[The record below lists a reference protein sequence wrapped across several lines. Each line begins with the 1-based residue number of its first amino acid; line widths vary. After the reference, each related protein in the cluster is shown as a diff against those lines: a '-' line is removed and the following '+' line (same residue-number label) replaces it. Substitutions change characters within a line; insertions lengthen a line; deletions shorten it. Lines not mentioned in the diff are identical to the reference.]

1 MKKLHPKSN
10 IDELCYPFIYED
22 SLLCDYEILTDD
34 LTRMLGWAINDL
46 NILKLDYPNDNDL
59 QSLETELIWLLPLCY
74 HLNGSIRGKLA
85 ITEEDH
91 MQLLKNYRRI
101 NSITKKS
108 ISGFVLP
115 CGVSPIGILNK
126 CSSTSKK
133 VIRLMVRIHNEEHKE
148 VPDILPKF
156 TNLHC
161 FTHLKILNTLIY
173 FFLLLRP
180 SSLRLRDSH
189 QIVS

>member
-10 IDELCYPFIYED
+10 IDELCYPYIYED

-46 NILKLDYPNDNDL
+46 GILIINYPKNNEL
-59 QSLETELIWLLPLCY
+59 KNLGTELNWLLPLCY

-91 MQLLKNYRRI
+91 IQLLQNYR
-101 NSITKKS
+101 NLKSITNNS

-115 CGVSPIGILNK
+115 GGTSPVGVLNK
-126 CSSTSKK
+126 CSSISKK
-133 VIRLMVRIHNEEHKE
+133 AIRLMVRIHNEELKE

-156 TNLHC
+156 TNLLC
-161 FTHLKILNTLIY
+161 NY
-173 FFLLLRP
+173 FFAATILINKVTGYKEIPFKSKSYR
-180 SSLRLRDSH
+180 
-189 QIVS
+189 